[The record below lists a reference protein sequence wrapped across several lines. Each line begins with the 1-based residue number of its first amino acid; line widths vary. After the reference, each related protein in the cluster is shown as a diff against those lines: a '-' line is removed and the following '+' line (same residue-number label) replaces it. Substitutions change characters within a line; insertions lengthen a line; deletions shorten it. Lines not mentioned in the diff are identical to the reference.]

1 MTTPTTTPTG
11 TSTFVIDPTHSVVEF
26 SVKHMMISTVR
37 GRFGDVTGSIVLDAA
52 QPGRSTAEAEIA
64 TASID
69 TRADQRD
76 AHLRSPDFFDVERF
90 PAITFRSR
98 RVEGAAR
105 AEGDRF
111 RLTGDLTIRDVTREV
126 TLDVTFEG
134 TGRDPWAG
142 ERASFS
148 ADRKLD
154 RRDFGLTWNQALE
167 TGGVVVGNEVRIPLE
182 VELVR
187 QPAGVPA

>member
-1 MTTPTTTPTG
+1 MTAPTTTTTG
-11 TSTFVIDPTHSVVEF
+11 TSTFAIDPAHSAVEF
-26 SVKHMMISTVR
+26 SVKHIMISTVK
-37 GRFGDVTGSIVLDAA
+37 GRFGDLTGTILLDAWR
-52 QPGRSTAEAEIA
+52 PDRSAVEAEIA

-98 RVEGAAR
+98 HVEGAAL

-111 RLTGDLTIRDVTREV
+111 RLTGDLTIRDVTRSI

-134 TGRDPWAG
+134 TGRDPWGG

-148 ADRKLD
+148 ADTKLD
-154 RRDFGLTWNQALE
+154 RRDFGLTWNQTLE
-167 TGGVVVGNEVRIPLE
+167 TGGVLVGNEIRVHLDIQA
-182 VELVR
+182 VR
-187 QPAGVPA
+187 QG